1 MIRIG
6 IFLVDAP
13 TAIEGSWKYAPGYE
27 LFDQLYAS
35 LGSIDLVAE
44 DLGYLRPEVIELKN
58 HYHLKGMKVFQ
69 FMLDDGF
76 NDLEH
81 SYFYPG
87 THDNETIKG
96 WSDSLNEEALNKIK
110 KIVDEKLPLNL
121 AIIKFCLHSNASDV
135 IVPVWDLLEVDN
147 EQRFN
152 IPGEVNDT
160 NWTYR
165 VSNMSL
171 VEKAFKLFNKL
182 KSED

>member
-1 MIRIG
+1 
-6 IFLVDAP
+6 
-13 TAIEGSWKYAPGYE
+13 
-27 LFDQLYAS
+27 
-35 LGSIDLVAE
+35 
-44 DLGYLRPEVIELKN
+44 
-58 HYHLKGMKVFQ
+58 
-69 FMLDDGF
+69 MLDDGF